1 MKYKVGQVLYMT
13 SEKSLNVIP
22 IQVVEEVV
30 RTTLTGKEKTYMVM
44 FPDQNNTV
52 VDITETTGRLFVS
65 KKDLKQFMTA
75 NATKAIDKMLEKAE
89 KICASRFSIAKE
101 SLNKNIDEKIEK
113 NVHNDVNNDIITV
126 DLGNGLTGK
135 LNQKD
140 ISKVKNNESFVS

>member
-1 MKYKVGQVLYMT
+1 MT

-44 FPDQNNTV
+44 FPDQDNTV

-65 KKDLKQFMTA
+65 KKDLKQFMTV

-89 KICASRFSIAKE
+89 KICANRFPVVKE
-101 SLNKNIDEKIEK
+101 SVNKNIDEKIEK
-113 NVHNDVNNDIITV
+113 NVHNDANNDIITV